1 VRKRALFVALALVMG
16 LVSGAARSASAQT
29 VDFFRVQLSGIEH
42 CADFDNFKFGS
53 KNSAPQFLRIVDDQ
67 EWDLSTTDLFS
78 PELTTPLI
86 GQAYL
91 SSTKKKVF
99 TGAQIT
105 ATTFIAVD
113 GAVSLDKNAVP
124 TKVSGT
130 FILQTPQDPNDPNS
144 PLCNQSGKFKSTER
158 VLVTP

>member
-1 VRKRALFVALALVMG
+1 VRKLALFLVLAWL
-16 LVSGAARSASAQT
+16 SGAAERAHAQT
-29 VDFFRVQLSGIEH
+29 VDSFRVQLSGLEH
-42 CADFDNFKFGS
+42 CADFDNLKVGS

-67 EWDLSTTDLFS
+67 EWDLSTIDLFS
-78 PELTTPLI
+78 PELTTQII

-99 TGAQIT
+99 AGSQFTSD
-105 ATTFIAVD
+105 TFISID
-113 GAVSLDKNAVP
+113 GEVSLDKNAVP

-158 VLVTP
+158 VLVQP